1 MSDSIHGHEVLHF
14 MQEHGGGFTRESLR
28 DAVIARF
35 GADARFHTCS
45 ADDLTA
51 EQLIDFLDARGKF
64 VAGENGF
71 NTQPHST
78 CNH

>member
-28 DAVIARF
+28 EAVIARF

-51 EQLIDFLDARGKF
+51 DQLIDFLAARGKF
-64 VAGENGF
+64 VDGENGF

>member
-1 MSDSIHGHEVLHF
+1 MSDSIHGHEVLHL
-14 MQEHGGGFTRESLR
+14 MLERGGTFTREGLR
-28 DAVIARF
+28 DAIAARF

-51 EQLIDFLDARGKF
+51 DQLIDFLAARGKF
-64 VAGENGF
+64 VDGENGF
-71 NTQPHST
+71 NTQLHST

>member
-1 MSDSIHGHEVLHF
+1 MGDSIHGHEVLHL
-14 MQEHGGGFTRESLR
+14 MLEHGGGYTRESLR
-28 DAVIARF
+28 DAMIARF

-51 EQLIDFLDARGKF
+51 DQLIEFLAARGKF
-64 VAGENGF
+64 VAGEDGF
-71 NTQPHST
+71 NTHPRNT